1 MGKLIDVIKQ
11 FWIPDPVEEISEK
24 EIDEKMSKEM
34 EKTNKRIQKLE
45 KDLNLEHIKVA
56 TKSPRIKKTT
66 INSEQ
71 KNKGEEKIAENSN
84 KQKEQIND
92 NELTI

>member
-1 MGKLIDVIKQ
+1 MGKLMDVIKQ
-11 FWIPDPVEEISEK
+11 FWNPDPIEEISEK
-24 EIDEKMSKEM
+24 EIDEKMSKEI

-45 KDLNLEHIKVA
+45 RDLNLEHIKVA
-56 TKSPRIKKTT
+56 TKSPRITKTT

-92 NELTI
+92 NELIR

>member
-1 MGKLIDVIKQ
+1 MDVIKQ
-11 FWIPDPVEEISEK
+11 FWNPDPIEEISEK
-24 EIDEKMSKEM
+24 EIDEKMSKEI

-45 KDLNLEHIKVA
+45 RDLNLEHIKVA
-56 TKSPRIKKTT
+56 TKSPRITKTT

-92 NELTI
+92 NELIR